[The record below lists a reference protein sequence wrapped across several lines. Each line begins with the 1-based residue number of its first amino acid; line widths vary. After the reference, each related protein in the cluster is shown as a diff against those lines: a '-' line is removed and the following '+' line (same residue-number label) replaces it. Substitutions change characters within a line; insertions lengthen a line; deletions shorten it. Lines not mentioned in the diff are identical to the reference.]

1 VDFPSR
7 FRSSNGCFPWRRYA
21 FNFTRI
27 RGKFPLLSLIEGRR
41 KNSRDHRRLIR
52 SSEPFFNR
60 IPEGLPV
67 RRDRSQPSKFYGD
80 FGEEATGSTPS
91 FPGMCRGRGAN
102 QGLRHFLPDGHGP
115 TWKVFRSTWGEYPTF
130 MYFRSG
136 MSAIFFFVTGNVLH
150 FLHNVQTT
158 ITFVQHIG

>member
-1 VDFPSR
+1 MDFPSR

-41 KNSRDHRRLIR
+41 KNFRDHRRLIR

-80 FGEEATGSTPS
+80 FGGKKRLVQPPLFPVCAETEARIRGSGISCRTVMDRHGRFFVQHRGNIRHS
-91 FPGMCRGRGAN
+91 VFPIRN
-102 QGLRHFLPDGHGP
+102 VRH
-115 TWKVFRSTWGEYPTF
+115 
-130 MYFRSG
+130 
-136 MSAIFFFVTGNVLH
+136 FFFVTGNVLH

-158 ITFVQHIG
+158 ITFVRHIG